1 MNDPVYTHL
10 RELSWQRKLTEAEEA
25 QLQAWLTANP
35 DARGEWE
42 AEMGLNRLLA
52 ELPEAPAVASNF
64 TALVLQAVERDA
76 AASGRASQGSRNGWS
91 LRRWLPRVAVVC
103 AVMVLSTF
111 SYQHHVESN
120 RRVMAHSV
128 TEFSQFVVA
137 SNPELMAD
145 LDAIQWLG
153 DLKPKA
159 DTELLALM
167 E

>member
-1 MNDPVYTHL
+1 
-10 RELSWQRKLTEAEEA
+10 
-25 QLQAWLTANP
+25 LQAWLTANP
-35 DARGEWE
+35 DAREEWE

-52 ELPEAPAVASNF
+52 DLPEAPAVSSNF
-64 TALVLQAVERDA
+64 IALVMQAVEREA
-76 AASGRASQGSRNGWS
+76 AGADRALQGSRRWWS
-91 LRRWLPRVAVVC
+91 LRRWLPRVAVAC
-103 AVMVLSTF
+103 TVLFISTF
-111 SYQHHVESN
+111 SYQHHVESK

-128 TEFSQFVVA
+128 TEFTEFVVA
-137 SNPELMAD
+137 SNPDLMAD